1 MAMDKVRT
9 VLMAGGKG
17 RRLRPFT
24 AVFPKPLMPIG
35 DVPIMDIVIRQLRH
49 YGCRDITIA
58 TGYLAEL
65 VFAYLGDGSQYGL
78 NLKFV
83 REKEPLG
90 TIGALSLVPI
100 EEGESFLVLNGDVL
114 TTVDYGD
121 LVRHHRETGA
131 VATVATY
138 RRPASIDKGVL
149 TIDADGQIREFVEKP
164 TYYNWVAMGIYVL
177 ERDVVQRFIKPGA
190 RLDAPELLQL
200 LIREGLPVMSYRFD
214 GYWLDIG
221 VPRDYE
227 QALEEFE
234 AHRAALLPESA

>member
-1 MAMDKVRT
+1 VAIERIRT

-17 RRLRPFT
+17 SRLRPFT
-24 AVFPKPLMPIG
+24 SVFPKPLMPIG

-49 YGCRDITIA
+49 FGCKDITIA

-100 EEGESFLVLNGDVL
+100 EDSESYLVLNGDVL
-114 TTVDYGD
+114 TTMDFGD
-121 LVRHHRETGA
+121 LVRQHRESGA

-138 RRPASIDKGVL
+138 RRPSSIDKGVL
-149 TIDADGQIREFVEKP
+149 TIEPSGRILAIVEKP
-164 TYYNWVAMGIYVL
+164 THFNSVAMGIYVF
-177 ERDVVQRFIKPGA
+177 ERDVVKFIRPGM
-190 RLDAPELLQL
+190 RLDAPQL
-200 LIREGLPVMSYRFD
+200 IESLIRDGSLVQSYMFD

-221 VPRDYE
+221 LPRDYE
-227 QALEEFE
+227 QALSEFE
-234 AHRAALLPESA
+234 TNRKALLHEGP

>member
-1 MAMDKVRT
+1 MAIERIRT

-17 RRLRPFT
+17 SRLRPFT
-24 AVFPKPLMPIG
+24 SVFPKPLMPIG

-49 YGCRDITIA
+49 FGCKDITIA

-100 EEGESFLVLNGDVL
+100 EDSESYLVLNGDVL
-114 TTVDYGD
+114 TTMDFGD
-121 LVRHHRETGA
+121 LVRQHRESGA

-138 RRPASIDKGVL
+138 RRPSSIDKGVL
-149 TIDADGQIREFVEKP
+149 TIEPSGRILAIVEKP
-164 TYYNWVAMGIYVL
+164 THFNSVAMGIYVF
-177 ERDVVQRFIKPGA
+177 ERDVVKFIRPGM
-190 RLDAPELLQL
+190 RLDAPQL
-200 LIREGLPVMSYRFD
+200 IESLIRDGSLVQSYMFD

-221 VPRDYE
+221 LPRDYE
-227 QALEEFE
+227 QALSEFE
-234 AHRAALLPESA
+234 TNRKALLHEGP

>member
-1 MAMDKVRT
+1 
-9 VLMAGGKG
+9 
-17 RRLRPFT
+17 
-24 AVFPKPLMPIG
+24 MPIG

-49 YGCRDITIA
+49 FGCNDITIA

-100 EEGESFLVLNGDVL
+100 EDSESYLVLNGDVL
-114 TTVDYGD
+114 TTMDFGD
-121 LVRHHRETGA
+121 LVRQHRESGA

-138 RRPASIDKGVL
+138 RRPSSIDKGVL
-149 TIDADGQIREFVEKP
+149 TIDADGRILEIVEKP
-164 TYYNWVAMGIYVL
+164 THFNSVAMGIYVF
-177 ERDVVQRFIKPGA
+177 EREVLRFIAPGV
-190 RLDAPELLQL
+190 RFDAPQL
-200 LIREGLPVMSYRFD
+200 LEALIRNGSLVQSYMFD

-221 VPRDYE
+221 LPGDYE
-227 QALEEFE
+227 QALTEFE
-234 AHRAALLPESA
+234 TNRKALLHEGS